1 MSLAIQELASRIKQL
16 NREELLSLAPEDAAQ
31 LDWTLEDARC
41 AERAASFDGGPLYWL
56 TNLTK
61 TENPQYEAQGREFLA
76 PFPQKSYFVPLFKSF
91 LANYPQ
97 LFICKSRT
105 MMTSW
110 AAVAFASWAAQWHRE
125 ECVIQTLNID
135 RAAHLIDYARQL
147 WDNQDPF
154 LKERHPLA
162 RRSAFAL
169 SWEGGGEVAAV
180 PSGADQIRAYH
191 PTRYIQDESAFI
203 VEGEEALGAVI
214 PTGAYIIC
222 ISTARASWFGDACS
236 R

>member
-1 MSLAIQELASRIKQL
+1 MNIAEVIADFERLSPEELAAL
-16 NREELLSLAPEDAAQ
+16 TPEEAAQ
-31 LDWTLEDARC
+31 LDWWLKDARC
-41 AERAASFDGGPLYWL
+41 AERVASFDRGPLHWL
-56 TNLTK
+56 TNHTK
-61 TENPQYEAQGREFLA
+61 TENPQYEAQGLEFLA
-76 PFPQKSYFVPLFKSF
+76 PFPQKSYFIPLFKSF
-91 LANYPQ
+91 LANHPQ

-110 AAVAFASWAAQWHRE
+110 AAVAFATWAAQWHRE

-135 RAAHLIDYARQL
+135 RAAHLIDHARQL
-147 WDNQDPF
+147 WDNQAPF
-154 LKERHPLA
+154 LKERHALA

-169 SWEGGGEVAAV
+169 AWEGGGEVAAV

-222 ISTARASWFGDACS
+222 ISTARTSWFGDQCA